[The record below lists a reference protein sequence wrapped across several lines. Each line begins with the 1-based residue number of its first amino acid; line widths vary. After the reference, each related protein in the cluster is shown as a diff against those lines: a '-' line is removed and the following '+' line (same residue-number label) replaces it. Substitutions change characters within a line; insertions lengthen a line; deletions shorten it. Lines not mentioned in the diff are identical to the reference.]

1 MAKRSRKKRIATK
14 LSKAQRYHPGA
25 KGVPAPAQNT
35 KTSKVR
41 RTPRGGQSVHIPTD
55 AELTE
60 EYRYV
65 LTDLKRIGML
75 ALAMLALLIVLAVIL
90 V

>member
-1 MAKRSRKKRIATK
+1 MTKKSRKKRAATK

-41 RTPRGGQSVHIPTD
+41 RAARVGHSVSIPTD

-65 LTDLKRIGML
+65 LTDLKRIGLL

>member
-1 MAKRSRKKRIATK
+1 MAKKSRKKRVATN

-35 KTSKVR
+35 KTSKISR
-41 RTPRGGQSVHIPTD
+41 AARGGHSVHIPTD

-60 EYRYV
+60 EYSYV
-65 LTDLKRIGML
+65 LTDLKRIGLL
-75 ALAMLALLIVLAVIL
+75 ALAMLALLIVLALIL

>member
-1 MAKRSRKKRIATK
+1 MAKKSRKKRATK

-25 KGVPAPAQNT
+25 KGVPAPAQKT
-35 KTSKVR
+35 KTAKVR
-41 RTPRGGQSVHIPTD
+41 RAARGGQSVHIPTD

-65 LTDLKRIGML
+65 LTDLKRIGLL
-75 ALAMLALLIVLAVIL
+75 ALAMLALLIVLAIIL